1 MYNKEELSIF
11 WFSLFDKIT
20 NKKLGQLA
28 EIADSFASLRENLS
42 KYKDEVV
49 KVVGLETYS
58 NLKLS
63 QSDAFIKKMI
73 DKLADKGAKFT
84 TVVSDDYPKMLKDI
98 EDFPYIL
105 YYKGDLS
112 VVNGK
117 TIAVVGTRK
126 PTRYGQ
132 IVTKQ
137 FTKDLVTAGCT
148 IVSGGA
154 RGVDSIAIKEALE
167 LGSKPIVV
175 LGCGVDVVYPP
186 ENKNLFDEVVKVG
199 GLITSEYPIKT
210 PPNAYNFPQ
219 RNRIISGLSIGVLVT
234 EAGLKSGTM
243 ITADTALNQ
252 GKEVFLVPG
261 NVNSQTSAG
270 TNNMLKEGYGNLVT
284 EPNDILSHY
293 KINEVKSVSEPVQ
306 LDYNESAIMEEIR
319 KNGEVHFEQLLS
331 VVDFNDVNE
340 LNNLLF
346 NMQLKGLIVKL
357 PGNFYGE

>member
-28 EIADSFASLRENLS
+28 EIADSFASLRENLT
-42 KYKDEVV
+42 KYKDEVI

-132 IVTKQ
+132 IVTKE
-137 FTKDLVTAGCT
+137 FTKVLVTAGCT

-154 RGVDSIAIKEALE
+154 RGVDSIAIKEALT
-167 LGSKPIVV
+167 LGSKPIV
-175 LGCGVDVVYPP
+175 D
-186 ENKNLFDEVVKVG
+186 
-199 GLITSEYPIKT
+199 
-210 PPNAYNFPQ
+210 
-219 RNRIISGLSIGVLVT
+219 R
-234 EAGLKSGTM
+234 
-243 ITADTALNQ
+243 
-252 GKEVFLVPG
+252 
-261 NVNSQTSAG
+261 
-270 TNNMLKEGYGNLVT
+270 
-284 EPNDILSHY
+284 
-293 KINEVKSVSEPVQ
+293 KSVV
-306 LDYNESAIMEEIR
+306 
-319 KNGEVHFEQLLS
+319 
-331 VVDFNDVNE
+331 
-340 LNNLLF
+340 
-346 NMQLKGLIVKL
+346 
-357 PGNFYGE
+357 

>member
-11 WFSLFDKIT
+11 WLSLFDKVT
-20 NKKLGQLA
+20 NKKLGQLKD
-28 EIADSFASLRENLS
+28 IGVGLNHLRENLS
-42 KYKDEVV
+42 SYKDEVV
-49 KVVGLETYS
+49 KVVGLETYA

-63 QSDAFIKKMI
+63 SSDAFIKKMV
-73 DKLADKGAKFT
+73 DKLAQVGAKFT
-84 TVVSDDYPKMLKDI
+84 TVESDDYPMMLKDI

-105 YYKGDLS
+105 YYKGDISL
-112 VVNGK
+112 VGGK
-117 TIAVVGTRK
+117 NIAVVGTRK

-154 RGVDSIAIKEALE
+154 RGVDSIAIREALD

-175 LGCGVDVVYPP
+175 LGSGVDVVYPP
-186 ENKNLFDEVVKVG
+186 ENKALFDEVVKAE
-199 GLITSEYPIKT
+199 GLIMSEHPLKT
-210 PPNAYNFPQ
+210 PPNAYNFPL
-219 RNRIISGLSIGVLVT
+219 RNRIISGLSLGVLVT
-234 EAGLKSGTM
+234 EAGVKSGTM
-243 ITADTALNQ
+243 ITADYALNQ

-261 NVNSQTSAG
+261 NINSLTSQG

-293 KINEVKSVSEPVQ
+293 KINQVVAEKEPVQ
-306 LDYNESAIMEEIR
+306 LDYNESLIMEEIK
-319 KNGEVHFEQLLS
+319 KNGEVHFEQLLK
-331 VVDFNDVNE
+331 VVGFTDVNE

-346 NMQLKGLIVKL
+346 NMQIKGLIVKL